1 MFRPAVAALLTAS
14 CLVAGYQRPLLA
26 NTLTESLAPEDVYY
40 LPADTRMLEILTLQY
55 REAVADVLWMK
66 ALLYYT
72 DHVTNHSAAEYAMR
86 YGEALIALDPDF
98 VEIYR
103 WAGTVPFYL
112 TVETPLEMRRTGT
125 QLLVQGS
132 DRMPEN
138 GTLAWEAAATV
149 TYELLPYIPAD
160 DPTRPSL
167 EADSER
173 LLARAVRLG
182 SGPAWLSLNSASAS
196 VRLGRTEVAVQN
208 LERALTLTDD
218 PALRVQIMARL
229 SELSASTR
237 RFEIQA
243 EHRRLEEARAQ
254 TFPYL
259 SPAEFLVFG
268 ERRLP
273 IEEAPPAA
281 PQQDAP

>member
-1 MFRPAVAALLTAS
+1 MFRPAIAALLAAS
-14 CLVAGYQRPLLA
+14 FFVVGYQRPLLTNA
-26 NTLTESLAPEDVYY
+26 LTASLAPEDVYY
-40 LPADTRMLEILTLQY
+40 LPADTRMLELLTLQY
-55 REAVADVLWMK
+55 REAIADILWMK

-72 DHVTNHSAAEYAMR
+72 EHLTNHSAAEYAMR

-125 QLLVQGS
+125 RLLVQGS
-132 DRMPEN
+132 DRMPDN
-138 GTLAWEAAATV
+138 GALAWDAAATV

-160 DPTRPSL
+160 DPTRGSL

-173 LLARAVRLG
+173 LLARAVHLG
-182 SGPAWLSLNSASAS
+182 AGPAWLSLNSASAS
-196 VRLGRTEVAVQN
+196 VRLGRTEVAVRN

-229 SELSASTR
+229 SDLSASTR

-243 EHRRLEEARAQ
+243 EHRRLAEARQLA
-254 TFPYL
+254 FPYL
-259 SPAEFLVFG
+259 SADEFLVFG

-273 IEEAPPAA
+273 LEDAQHERPHAEAP
-281 PQQDAP
+281 